1 MRGPFFTFLRGAQGV
16 ALILLR
22 LSVAFTLFV
31 SIDGHSPYALISASA
46 GSTWTMILLGCLA
59 AMVCSGFMT
68 GVTTVVCAILQAAVV
83 IAGGIDAGALYL
95 PISNAMVL
103 ALLGPGEYSVDAHL
117 FGPRV
122 LMTTSHGTKDGQA
135 VREPK
140 R

>member
-22 LSVAFTLFV
+22 LSVAFALFV
-31 SIDGHSPYALISASA
+31 SINGHGSYALISAGA
-46 GSTWTMILLGCLA
+46 GSTGAMILLACLA
-59 AMVCSGFMT
+59 AMVCAGFMT
-68 GVTTVVCAILQAAVV
+68 GVSTVVCAILQVAVV
-83 IAGGIDAGALYL
+83 IAAGIDTGALYL
-95 PISNAMVL
+95 PISNAIVL

-135 VREPK
+135 AREP
-140 R
+140 RR